1 MGSRTASRPT
11 KSLPPARASR
21 RASARTLERA
31 TRAAAGRY
39 APIRRRCATQAPATS
54 ARPRATPA
62 FHRST
67 NTTMTRMMMTTIT
80 TSTMGATRKAIA
92 ALLFLSAAAVAAAE
106 VPQMP
111 AFSGPITEGGEMY
124 PGLRPEAPGT
134 TAADFGYV
142 TDEYF
147 VSGTANSQ
155 PYKTRIL
162 VHRPVPAERF
172 SGMVVAESMHS
183 NGFAVTFEPARK
195 YFFMRGHVHVEIA
208 AQQSNV
214 NTTLKGFNPAR
225 YASLSIPSGA
235 QTSEIIAQV
244 GLLIK
249 SNLSNGPLAPLS
261 ARRLFMEGTSQ
272 ASAVLRTYQQQ
283 KHFQSRLPDGSSIMD
298 GYLATSTLGS
308 APMMIV
314 DVPTVHMPT
323 MTEVNS
329 GAPTGAAFRRADSD
343 DPANR
348 YRLYEVAGMA
358 HANSRETPTY
368 VPNPCTLPVS
378 DFPWGGMAAM
388 GLDHLITWAD
398 HGVVPPH
405 AARLEF
411 DNDTTND
418 GSRLTLDATGNVK
431 GGVRNTYVD
440 VPVAAYGVPNAGA
453 TPAAQFN
460 CSIAGWRVPLAP
472 QPLRDLY
479 KNKGSY
485 ISALNQRLME
495 LVRDGWMLPEY
506 AEDVRADAQAIEI
519 TPPGKR

>member
-1 MGSRTASRPT
+1 MIRTLLLAVLLGVGS
-11 KSLPPARASR
+11 ARAD
-21 RASARTLERA
+21 
-31 TRAAAGRY
+31 
-39 APIRRRCATQAPATS
+39 
-54 ARPRATPA
+54 
-62 FHRST
+62 
-67 NTTMTRMMMTTIT
+67 
-80 TSTMGATRKAIA
+80 
-92 ALLFLSAAAVAAAE
+92 
-106 VPQMP
+106 VPPMP
-111 AFSGPITEGGEMY
+111 AFEGPITEGGDMY

-134 TAADFGYV
+134 TAADFGYA

-147 VSGTANSQ
+147 VSGTANGQ

-162 VHRPVPAERF
+162 VRHPLPAERF
-172 SGMVVAESMHS
+172 SGIVVTESMHS

-195 YFFMRGHVHVEIA
+195 YFFLRGHVHVEIA

-214 NTTLKGFNPAR
+214 TTMKAFNAVR
-225 YASLSIPSGA
+225 YASMSIPSGQ

-249 SNLSNGPLAPLS
+249 SNLSNGPLAPLT

-283 KHFQSRLPDGSSIMD
+283 KHFQSRMPDGSAIMD
-298 GYLATSTLGS
+298 GYLATSTLGG
-308 APMMIV
+308 APMMVV

-329 GAPTGAAFRRADSD
+329 GAPTGATFRRADSD

-368 VPNPCTLPVS
+368 VPNPCMDPIS

-388 GLDHLITWAD
+388 GLDHLIAWVD
-398 HGVVPPH
+398 QGVVPPH

-418 GSRLTLDATGNVK
+418 QSRLTLDAYGNVK

-440 VPVAAYGVPNAGA
+440 VPVAAYGVPNSGA

-460 CSIAGWRVPLAP
+460 CSIAGWRKPLD
-472 QPLRDLY
+472 QKTFRNLY
-479 KNKGSY
+479 DNKGSY
-485 ISALNQRLME
+485 ISAVNQRLME
-495 LVRDGWMLPEY
+495 LVREGWMLPEY
-506 AEDVRADAQAIEI
+506 TEDVRADAQAIDI

>member
-1 MGSRTASRPT
+1 MM
-11 KSLPPARASR
+11 
-21 RASARTLERA
+21 RTLLLA
-31 TRAAAGRY
+31 VLLG
-39 APIRRRCATQAPATS
+39 IGS
-54 ARPRATPA
+54 A
-62 FHRST
+62 
-67 NTTMTRMMMTTIT
+67 
-80 TSTMGATRKAIA
+80 
-92 ALLFLSAAAVAAAE
+92 LAE
-106 VPQMP
+106 VPPMP
-111 AFSGPITEGGEMY
+111 SFEGPITTGGDMY

-134 TAADFGYV
+134 TAADFGYA

-147 VSGTANSQ
+147 VSVTASNQ

-162 VHRPVPAERF
+162 VRHPLPPERF
-172 SGMVVAESMHS
+172 SGIVVTESMHS

-214 NTTLKGFNPAR
+214 TTLNTFNPVR
-225 YASLSIPSGA
+225 YASMSVPLSS

-249 SNLSNGPLAPLS
+249 SNLTNGPLAPLT
-261 ARRLFMEGTSQ
+261 ARHLFMEGTSQ
-272 ASAVLRTYQQQ
+272 ASAVLRTYQSQ
-283 KHFQSRLPDGSSIMD
+283 KHLQSRMPDGSAIMD
-298 GYLATSTLGS
+298 GYLATSTLGN
-308 APMMIV
+308 AQMMIV

-323 MTEVNS
+323 MTEVNT
-329 GAPTGAAFRRADSD
+329 GAPSGAAFQRPDSD
-343 DPANR
+343 EPANR

-388 GLDHLITWAD
+388 GLNHLIAWAD
-398 HGVVPPH
+398 QGIVPPH
-405 AARLEF
+405 ASPLQF

-418 GSRLTLDATGNVK
+418 GSRLSLDANGNVK

-440 VPVAAYGVPNAGA
+440 VPAAAYGVPNAGA

-460 CSIAGWRVPLAP
+460 CSIAGWRIAYDEERLNG
-472 QPLRDLY
+472 LY

-485 ISALNQRLME
+485 ISAVNKRLME
-495 LVRDGWMLPEY
+495 LVREGWMLPEY
-506 AEDVRADAQAIEI
+506 AEDVRADAQAIDI

>member
-1 MGSRTASRPT
+1 MA
-11 KSLPPARASR
+11 
-21 RASARTLERA
+21 
-31 TRAAAGRY
+31 
-39 APIRRRCATQAPATS
+39 
-54 ARPRATPA
+54 
-62 FHRST
+62 
-67 NTTMTRMMMTTIT
+67 MTTAN
-80 TSTMGATRKAIA
+80 GAISVA
-92 ALLFLSAAAVAAAE
+92 LFLGCAGLAHAQFAV
-106 VPQMP
+106 PPMP
-111 AFSGPITEGGEMY
+111 AFEGPITEGGDMY

-134 TAADFGYV
+134 TAEDFGYA

-147 VSGTANSQ
+147 VSGTANGQ

-162 VHRPVPAERF
+162 VRHPLPAERF
-172 SGMVVAESMHS
+172 SGIVVAESMHS

-214 NTTLKGFNPAR
+214 NTTLKGFNPVR
-225 YASLSIPSGA
+225 YASLAIPSGA

-261 ARRLFMEGTSQ
+261 VRRLLLEGTSQ
-272 ASAVLRTYQQQ
+272 ASGVLRTYQAQ
-283 KHFQSRLPDGSSIMD
+283 KHFQSRMPDGSAIVD

-308 APMMIV
+308 APMMVV

-329 GAPTGAAFRRADSD
+329 NGGAYRRPDGD
-343 DPANR
+343 EPGNR

-388 GLDHLITWAD
+388 GLDHLIEWVD

-405 AARLEF
+405 AAPLEF
-411 DNDTTND
+411 DNDTAND
-418 GSRLTLDATGNVK
+418 GSRLALDRNGNVK

-460 CSIAGWRVPLAP
+460 CSIAGWRVAFDE
-472 QPLRDLY
+472 QTLRQLY
-479 KNKGSY
+479 RNKGAY
-485 ISALNQRLME
+485 VSALNRRLME
-495 LVRDGWMLPEY
+495 LVRDGWMLAEY
-506 AEDVRADAQAIEI
+506 ADEVRSDAQAIDI
-519 TPPGKR
+519 PSPSGH